1 MNVRRDWPAKQRPD
15 LHDPERNRAAYLALY
30 RAIRKLLGMGA
41 TAEQVRRA
49 FKLAAALRPW
59 DTGELD
65 DYELENIDSIRA
77 RALADALNGNP
88 PNPIWGHDGPDTR
101 DHG

>member
-1 MNVRRDWPAKQRPD
+1 MPRKRREADLFFCSEPPSKRAKQE
-15 LHDPERNRAAYLALY
+15 LS
-30 RAIRKLLGMGA
+30 
-41 TAEQVRRA
+41 A

-88 PNPIWGHDGPDTR
+88 PNPIWGHDEPDTR